1 MTGRVAGLLRH
12 VPLVG
17 RRFRDAGEP
26 GQAMPPE
33 AILLAVALFFAVA
46 PTNILTPLLPNVR
59 DDFGIS
65 IATTGLV
72 VSTYG
77 MARLLTDLPSGLILD
92 WIGERRLAVAGSAL
106 LTGGS
111 IVGAISPTVGWLIVA
126 RVAAGLGSGLITT
139 VALTGLSW
147 TAGRSNRGAV
157 MSLFQVANNSGI
169 AFYPLAGGLLGA
181 FFSWRVTFVLA
192 AVAGVAAAAIL
203 LPLLG
208 RIETGQK
215 RAATSGPGRHF
226 QFRLSRPRLVGAL
239 GATYAGVFANMTHR
253 HGFRN
258 TVLPLFAAAA
268 LGLGSFQIA
277 TGIALMSIVGII
289 VVTPGS
295 RLGDRIGRRRII
307 VAGLLVLAAGDL
319 TFLGANGYL
328 TFLLAAGLVG
338 LGDFFSS
345 TQTALLSELVS
356 PASRARVLAG
366 YRFFVDIGALLGPLV
381 LSALLGAFSPAV
393 AIVGASAILASGA
406 LISRL
411 GIPPQPASEDEAAS
425 LDTRYGA

>member
-1 MTGRVAGLLRH
+1 
-12 VPLVG
+12 
-17 RRFRDAGEP
+17 
-26 GQAMPPE
+26 MPPD
-33 AILLAVALFFAVA
+33 AVLLGVALFFAVA

-77 MARLLTDLPSGLILD
+77 FARLFTDLPSGVILD
-92 WIGERRLAVAGSAL
+92 RIGERRLAIIGSTL
-106 LTGGS
+106 LTTGS
-111 IVGAISPTVGWLIVA
+111 VIGAVSPAVGWLILA
-126 RVAAGLGSGLITT
+126 RVVAGLGSGLITT

-147 TAGRSNRGAV
+147 TAGTGNRGQV
-157 MSLFQVANNSGI
+157 MSVFQVANNSGI
-169 AFYPLAGGLLGA
+169 AFYPLLGGFLGA

-192 AVAGVAAAAIL
+192 AIAGVASAVIL
-203 LPLLG
+203 VPLLG

-215 RAATSGPGRHF
+215 RVAVARRGGHF
-226 QFRLSRPRLVGAL
+226 QFHLSRPRLVTAL
-239 GATYAGVFANMTHR
+239 GATYAGVVANMSHR

-277 TGIALMSIVGII
+277 TGIALMAIVGII
-289 VVTPGS
+289 VVTPGA

-307 VAGLLVLAAGDL
+307 VAGLLVLAVGDL
-319 TFLGANGYL
+319 LFLGAQGYL

-356 PASRARVLAG
+356 PTSRARVLAG
-366 YRFFVDIGALLGPLV
+366 YRFFVDIGALIGPIV
-381 LSALLGAFSPAV
+381 LSALLGAFGAPA
-393 AIVGASAILASGA
+393 AIVGVSLILASGA
-406 LISRL
+406 LIGRL
-411 GIPPQPASEDEAAS
+411 GIPTEAGSLEEVAAVKASS
-425 LDTRYGA
+425 